1 MADRQITDYYSFMP
15 GLSRE
20 QFFQRVLDYV
30 AVKFPLVKLARGE
43 DPFSLRINGN
53 FASLE
58 NLYRMTI
65 LRPEDMNRQVDRW
78 MVELLRASEGAPDV
92 EGGFDELKGRIYP
105 MVLPEVDDEDYY
117 KGSVIQPL
125 VSGLMVGYAI
135 DHDRTISYIS
145 QPRFDKWNISVE
157 ELHETALENLVAR
170 SETMAANAAQDDEG
184 KVYLILFQTM
194 DGYDASRI
202 LLPTLHQRLREY
214 LGSPFAAAVPNRDIL
229 LCFRNDEETVG
240 RLLPQIESDFQ
251 QMPHQVTDKVMLVTP
266 DGIAPRG

>member
-1 MADRQITDYYSFMP
+1 MP

-30 AVKFPLVKLARGE
+30 AVKFPLVKLSRGE
-43 DPFSLRINGN
+43 EAFSLRVNGN

-58 NLYRMTI
+58 NLYRMTV
-65 LRPEDMNRQVDRW
+65 LRPDEMNRQVDRW
-78 MVELLRASEGAPDV
+78 IVELLRASEGAPDV
-92 EGGFDELKGRIYP
+92 EGGFEDLKDRIYP
-105 MVLPEVDDEDYY
+105 MVLPEVADEDYY
-117 KGSVIQPL
+117 KGSVVQPL

-135 DHDRTISYIS
+135 DNDRTISYIS
-145 QPRFDKWNISVE
+145 RPRFDKWNISVE
-157 ELHETALENLVAR
+157 DLHETALTNLVAR
-170 SETMAANAAQDDEG
+170 SETMAANAAQDEDGE
-184 KVYLILFQTM
+184 VYLILFQTM

-229 LCFRNDEETVG
+229 LCFRNDDDTFEK
-240 RLLPQIESDFQ
+240 LLPQIKADFQ
-251 QMPHQVTDKVMLVTP
+251 QMPHQVTDRVMLITP